1 MAASSVVFT
10 LTPESNSEGAVL
22 RDFVAAYR
30 ACERMQGVR
39 RSLVS
44 ALTVCSVGAW
54 IAAVEPRLLP
64 GGWRTHHHRRP
75 WKGF

>member
-30 ACERMQGVR
+30 AWVWMQGIW

-44 ALTVCSVGAW
+44 ALSRALCLACVPGHTT
-54 IAAVEPRLLP
+54 IAAP
-64 GGWRTHHHRRP
+64 G
-75 WKGF
+75 KDSE